1 MPCASKLDQAF
12 PSVASRDFLGAW
24 LVPKCAH
31 SRGGSIWQVEI
42 AALRGWT
49 GSHDRRVPTARAL
62 LAGYNP
68 NTSPSTHCSSY
79 ILEVL
84 LRAGFVPSTPG
95 TPELCSSAYT
105 LQVALCAQSAIRNLS
120 NACRSI
126 VDGSVGTVTCRIQGL
141 GAININ
147 RGN

>member
-1 MPCASKLDQAF
+1 M
-12 PSVASRDFLGAW
+12 SRPARKRTRARFGLTATHTGAHGVSH
-24 LVPKCAH
+24 LV
-31 SRGGSIWQVEI
+31 SS
-42 AALRGWT
+42 
-49 GSHDRRVPTARAL
+49 
-62 LAGYNP
+62 LAD
-68 NTSPSTHCSSY
+68 

-126 VDGSVGTVTCRIQGL
+126 LDRSVDLYRYTRIRVHVDLYRYTRIRVQ
-141 GAININ
+141 IHQE
-147 RGN
+147 

>member
-1 MPCASKLDQAF
+1 MRRSPKFDCLI
-12 PSVASRDFLGAW
+12 PSLLRPMSHPARKRTRARFGLTATHTGAHGVSH
-24 LVPKCAH
+24 LV
-31 SRGGSIWQVEI
+31 SS
-42 AALRGWT
+42 
-49 GSHDRRVPTARAL
+49 
-62 LAGYNP
+62 LAD
-68 NTSPSTHCSSY
+68 

-126 VDGSVGTVTCRIQGL
+126 LDRSVQYTAPFDRIRIRITHL
-141 GAININ
+141 LKRN
-147 RGN
+147 RSIPDATLVLRYTYLTNYVCLP